1 MALSMTPLANLML
14 SILMLA
20 AGGLV
25 WGGVTIIRRGPNR
38 RNGWL
43 MIVAAV
49 VLIGNVLILTV

>member
-1 MALSMTPLANLML
+1 MTPLANLML

-25 WGGVTIIRRGPNR
+25 WGGVTIIRRGPKPL
-38 RNGWL
+38 NGWL